1 MDIQYI
7 TQNVLM
13 QRRISPPSGLEL
25 CGTRRSYGAKLS
37 LHNKVRVP
45 MLSTITLVL
54 HFVSI
59 AVSMEGYRIRQKK
72 PRLALFLLGAWPIGA
87 GVWFLAS
94 TYELYLQG
102 KAHTISR
109 HYQTISK
116 AANPSGFDSSVVFH
130 AALGSVLLILG
141 LLCMV
146 AAIRKKEVRFPK

>member
-1 MDIQYI
+1 
-7 TQNVLM
+7 
-13 QRRISPPSGLEL
+13 
-25 CGTRRSYGAKLS
+25 
-37 LHNKVRVP
+37 
-45 MLSTITLVL
+45 MLSTITLFL

-72 PRLALFLLGAWPIGA
+72 PRLALFLMGAWPTGA

-94 TYELYLQG
+94 TYEFYLEG

-116 AANPSGFDSSVVFH
+116 AANQSSFDYSVVFH
-130 AALGSVLLILG
+130 VALGSVLLILG
-141 LLCMV
+141 LVCMF